1 MKNQKVMCRSYKRH
15 LRRMKPPK
23 IKKFSNESSMGI
35 VEKNYVPNVDVYT
48 VSQVEQKFGCKL
60 KTKHGY
66 LPMTNLPNSDLVA
79 ESVILLSNS
88 FGGIHKMSS
97 TVIVSSPKRLA
108 SEEKK
113 VISYLIDEANNAPI
127 CDDDDEGFE
136 ILMFFPNACVTI
148 VDVGKD
154 HYDSNY
160 EYMGLTSKSGYSFE
174 LVPDK
179 DKFFEMCETNPE
191 DTFLVKI
198 VDSDVARKQ
207 LEKKSSV

>member
-1 MKNQKVMCRSYKRH
+1 MKKGKLSRSYKRH

-60 KTKHGY
+60 ETKHGY

-97 TVIVSSPKRLA
+97 TVIVSSKKRLA

-136 ILMFFPNACVTI
+136 ILMFFPNAAVTI
-148 VDVGKD
+148 VDAD
-154 HYDSNY
+154 DPYDPNY
-160 EYMGLTSKSGYSFE
+160 EYMGLTSKSGYAFDLIS
-174 LVPDK
+174 DK
-179 DKFFEMCETNPE
+179 DKFFEMRELNPE
-191 DTFLVKI
+191 NAFLVKI
-198 VDSDVARKQ
+198 VDDNVARKQ
-207 LEKKSSV
+207 LEKKSSA

>member
-1 MKNQKVMCRSYKRH
+1 MKNQKVMSRSYKRH

-23 IKKFSNESSMGI
+23 IKKFFNKSSMGI

-88 FGGIHKMSS
+88 FGRIHKMSS
-97 TVIVSSPKRLA
+97 TVIVSSQKRLA

-136 ILMFFPNACVTI
+136 ILMFFPNAVVTI
-148 VDVGKD
+148 VDAD
-154 HYDSNY
+154 DPYDLNY
-160 EYMGLTSKSGYSFE
+160 EYMSLMSKSGYLFE

>member
-1 MKNQKVMCRSYKRH
+1 MKNQKVMCRSYKRY
-15 LRRMKPPK
+15 LRRMKAPK

-60 KTKHGY
+60 ETKHGY

-97 TVIVSSPKRLA
+97 TVIVSSKKRLA
-108 SEEKK
+108 SEEKQ
-113 VISYLIDEANNAPI
+113 VINYLIKEANNAPI

-136 ILMFFPNACVTI
+136 ILMFFPNAVVTI
-148 VDVGKD
+148 VDAD
-154 HYDSNY
+154 DPYDPNY
-160 EYMGLTSKSGYSFE
+160 EYMGLTSKSGYAFD
-174 LVPDK
+174 LIPDK
-179 DKFFEMCETNPE
+179 DQFFEMRELNPE
-191 DTFLVKI
+191 NAFLVKI

>member
-66 LPMTNLPNSDLVA
+66 LPMTNLPNSDFVA

-97 TVIVSSPKRLA
+97 TVIVSSKKRLT

-136 ILMFFPNACVTI
+136 ILMFFPNAVVTI
-148 VDVGKD
+148 VDAD
-154 HYDSNY
+154 DPYDLNY
-160 EYMGLTSKSGYSFE
+160 EYMGLTSKSGYAFD
-174 LVPDK
+174 LIPDK
-179 DKFFEMCETNPE
+179 DQFFEMRELNPE
-191 DTFLVKI
+191 NAFLVKI